1 MTPIITPEELRSDA
15 ENISPTHDDG
25 KSYNNYPA
33 DKLRRAAEEIERL
46 QNFILMI
53 KGYVNRIDK
62 I

>member
-33 DKLRRAAEEIERL
+33 DKLRRAAEEIEQLNLYISLLENKR
-46 QNFILMI
+46 
-53 KGYVNRIDK
+53 K
-62 I
+62 